1 MRSDESEVKMASEMM
16 ELAINELTIEEAYG
30 WLLKKKRQ
38 HEKMV
43 ADGTAKCLHCQQQK
57 SVHLGDDRCSVYA
70 TSRTFR
76 NEQQVTVD
84 KIVKAIALI
93 EELMEL

>member
-1 MRSDESEVKMASEMM
+1 MASEII
-16 ELAINELTIEEAYG
+16 ELAINELTVEEAYG
-30 WLLKKKRQ
+30 WLLKKKRE
-38 HEKMV
+38 HEKLIEN
-43 ADGTAKCLHCQQQK
+43 GTAKCLHCQQQK

-84 KIVKAIALI
+84 KIAKAIALI